1 MLRHA
6 IYLHGL
12 TSSPGSSKAA
22 YVAREFAARGI
33 GYACLDL
40 NERDFESLTVRRM
53 LTRSAS

>member
-33 GYACLDL
+33 GYACPDL
-40 NERDFESLTVRRM
+40 NERDFESLTVTRM
-53 LTRSAS
+53 LTRSTS